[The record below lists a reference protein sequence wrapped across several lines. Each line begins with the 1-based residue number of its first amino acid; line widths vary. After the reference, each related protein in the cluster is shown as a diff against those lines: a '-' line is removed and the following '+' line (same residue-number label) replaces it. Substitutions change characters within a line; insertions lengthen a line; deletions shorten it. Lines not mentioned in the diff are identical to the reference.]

1 MENSEYRDTLNFL
14 VGLAVGALIGSGAAL
29 LMAPQSGRR
38 TRKQIVHKAEELT
51 DAATDR
57 FEDARDDARRI
68 AGRTTR
74 DARRIATRARRRADE
89 TGERLTEAVEKGRDR
104 LRR

>member
-1 MENSEYRDTLNFL
+1 MDNSEYRDTLNFL
-14 VGLAVGALIGSGAAL
+14 FGLALGALIGSGAAL

-38 TRKQIVHKAEELT
+38 TRKQLASKAEELT
-51 DAATDR
+51 DAAADR

-68 AGRTTR
+68 ADRTSR
-74 DARRIATRARRRADE
+74 DARRLATRARRRADE
-89 TGERLTEAVEKGRDR
+89 TGERLSDAVERGRDR